1 MSILYFVLY
10 VLLLIADHFLFA
22 LCFLKTESDYFKTLF
37 TMVVLFNGW
46 LITECMILVFH
57 LMKSIDIK
65 DFLKIS
71 SDISFFISFIMMYNM
86 YNLTF
91 VGEEEIYL
99 ARRVI
104 IYFYFACVV
113 SFIKFLLRTH

>member
-1 MSILYFVLY
+1 
-10 VLLLIADHFLFA
+10 
-22 LCFLKTESDYFKTLF
+22 
-37 TMVVLFNGW
+37 
-46 LITECMILVFH
+46 
-57 LMKSIDIK
+57 
-65 DFLKIS
+65 
-71 SDISFFISFIMMYNM
+71 MMYNM

-91 VGEEEIYL
+91 VEEEEIYL